1 MRLSYRAASGML
13 EPARPGAST
22 DAVVEETT
30 AMDGQRFDAWTKAL
44 AARKPRRDTFKL
56 IAGATLAGAA
66 THAALDE
73 AMACLEDGQFCTDDD
88 ECCGVCIAH
97 GCTECV
103 PKGENGCQN
112 DNDCCGGKQE
122 CDNGVCKKRRKNEQT
137 TTCEGRG
144 CKKKKKKKKH

>member
-1 MRLSYRAASGML
+1 M
-13 EPARPGAST
+13 

-44 AARKPRRDTFKL
+44 AARKPRRDTLKL
-56 IAGATLAGAA
+56 VAGATLAGAA

-144 CKKKKKKKKH
+144 CKKKKKKKKKH